1 MAEARAMF
9 GIPDRGTTPPPQAE
23 SPPELIPAAARWEML
38 KNSQGVHVPKPLE
51 PGATVQELPV

>member
-1 MAEARAMF
+1 MF

-38 KNSQGVHVPKPLE
+38 EKSQGHVPVPQA
-51 PGATVQELPV
+51 PGATVHAA